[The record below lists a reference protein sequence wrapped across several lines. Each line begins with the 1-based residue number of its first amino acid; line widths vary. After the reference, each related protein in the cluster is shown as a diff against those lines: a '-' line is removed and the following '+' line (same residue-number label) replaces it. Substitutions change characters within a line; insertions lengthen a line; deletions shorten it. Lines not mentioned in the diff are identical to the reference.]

1 MLILPENCRGLLKE
15 PFGRLFS
22 DFSLLAAEL
31 SGKKL
36 CTAGDVVTARAVSCG
51 ILPDIAVIDGVTR
64 RDEAVTPVFS
74 TGVKLSAKN
83 PAGTITDELISAL
96 KEAYE
101 KQPALVTVEGEED
114 LAVLPLIEILP
125 DGWAVVYGQP
135 GEGAVLCIVDAELK
149 KFAREILSKFVRV

>member
-1 MLILPENCRGLLKE
+1 MLILPEDCRGLLKE

-74 TGVKLSAKN
+74 TGVLLSAKN
-83 PAGTITDELISAL
+83 PAGTITDELIAAL

-101 KQPALVTVEGEED
+101 KQPALITVDGEED

-125 DGWAVVYGQP
+125 YGWAIVYGQP
-135 GEGAVLCIVDAELK
+135 GEGAVLCVVDEKLRVL
-149 KFAREILSKFVRV
+149 ARDILSKFTKT

>member
-74 TGVKLSAKN
+74 GGVQLSAQN
-83 PAGTITDELISAL
+83 PAGTITDELIAAL

-125 DGWAVVYGQP
+125 GGWAVVYGQP